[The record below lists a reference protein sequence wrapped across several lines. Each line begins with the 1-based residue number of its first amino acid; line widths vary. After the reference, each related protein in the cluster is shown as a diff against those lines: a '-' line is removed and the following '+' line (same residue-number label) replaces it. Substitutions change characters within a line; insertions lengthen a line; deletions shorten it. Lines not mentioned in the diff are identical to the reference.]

1 MSRSNLFQTYRGL
14 PQSVYIIFIAQI
26 INRFGDFVRPFLTL
40 FLTSYFGYSVATT
53 GIFVMLN
60 TLVSIPGSF
69 LGGRIAD
76 HYGRKKAYIVFQSIA
91 GFTLFLC
98 AFFYKQPFMIGL
110 IMASSF
116 FGGAVRPIISAI
128 LADVLSPED
137 RQRGFS
143 LSYLGINIGVAL
155 GPIVAGFLFNHFL
168 VMIFIGDALTSLIA
182 VLLVAFRIHESL
194 PNEASNEVFSEEEAH
209 ATGSAISVLLKRP
222 VLLAFLFFNIFIS
235 ASYIQVSF
243 SLPLTLEGLFGE
255 KAAPIFGSL
264 MSFNAIVVIVM
275 TLVVTRFS
283 KHFRPITNVVIA
295 ASTYIIGFGL
305 IGMITDLPFFWL
317 TTFIWTLGEILMS
330 INFGVFIVNQT
341 PQNFRARF
349 HAVSSLSFAVG
360 SIIGTA
366 LVGYYIDRYNVYT
379 VWYLIAGLSTIGTLG
394 MLYVRTLVIKGERL
408 KKQS

>member
-1 MSRSNLFQTYRGL
+1 VPGLKLFQTYRGL

-40 FLTSYFGYSVATT
+40 FLTTYFGYSVAMT

-60 TLVSIPGSF
+60 TLVSVPGSF

-76 HYGRKKAYIVFQSIA
+76 HYGRKKAYLFFQSLA
-91 GFTLFLC
+91 GLTIFLC
-98 AFFYKQPFMIGL
+98 AFFYKHPLMIGL

-168 VMIFIGDALTSLIA
+168 IMIFIGDALTSAIA
-182 VLLVAFRIHESL
+182 VLLVALRIKESL
-194 PNEASNEVFSEEEAH
+194 PTEGRDEVLSREEAH
-209 ATGSAISVLLKRP
+209 ATGSVLSVLIKRP
-222 VLLAFLFFNIFIS
+222 ILLAFLFFNIFLS

-243 SLPLTLEGLFGE
+243 SFPLILGALFGTD
-255 KAAPIFGSL
+255 AAPIFGSL

-275 TLVVTRFS
+275 TLAITKFS
-283 KHFRPITNVVIA
+283 THFRPITNIA
-295 ASTYIIGFGL
+295 IASSSYIVGFGF
-305 IGMITDLPFFWL
+305 IGMITHLPLFWV

-349 HAVSSLSFAVG
+349 NAVSSLSFAVG
-360 SIIGTA
+360 SILGTA
-366 LVGYYIDRYNVYT
+366 IVGQYIDHYDVYS
-379 VWYLIAGLSTIGTLG
+379 VWYLVAGLSTIGTLG
-394 MLYVRTLVIKGERL
+394 MLFVRRLVLKGEAQ
-408 KKQS
+408 KN

>member
-1 MSRSNLFQTYRGL
+1 
-14 PQSVYIIFIAQI
+14 
-26 INRFGDFVRPFLTL
+26 
-40 FLTSYFGYSVATT
+40 
-53 GIFVMLN
+53 MLN

-76 HYGRKKAYIVFQSIA
+76 HYGRKKAYIIFQSIA
-91 GFTLFLC
+91 GFTVFLC

-168 VMIFIGDALTSLIA
+168 VMIFIGDAITSLIA
-182 VLLVAFRIHESL
+182 VVLVALRIEESL
-194 PNEASNEVFSEEEAH
+194 PSDEHNMAISEEEAH
-209 ATGSAISVLLKRP
+209 ATGSALSVLMKRP
-222 VLLAFLFFNIFIS
+222 VLVAFLLFNVFLS

-243 SLPLTLEGLFGE
+243 SLPLTLGALFGAN
-255 KAAPIFGSL
+255 AAPIFGSL

-275 TLVVTRFS
+275 TLAITKFS
-283 KHFRPITNVVIA
+283 KKFRPITNMVM
-295 ASTYIIGFGL
+295 ASSSYIVGFGL
-305 IGMITDLPFFWL
+305 IGMISDLPFFWV

-349 HAVSSLSFAVG
+349 SAISSLSFAVG

-366 LVGYYIDRYNVYT
+366 LVGHYIDQYSVYT

-394 MLYVRTLVIKGERL
+394 MLYVRSLILKSETLKASSR
-408 KKQS
+408 